1 MINKSV
7 LTTIIGSAALSLL
20 KSGSGSSAKD
30 GVYRPKNYSG
40 FANTAKSKARA
51 KKYTALSF
59 DKWGDYYDSWSGE
72 YNPFILPPSLE
83 NFVNVERI
91 EFNNFDMPISAL
103 PDFSKMPKLKKVFI
117 TSSKIGTHK
126 ILKNKNMK
134 MEAATERSQKM
145 FQKRFLEAI
154 FACTNL
160 EILYIEPSNA
170 NSSDRGFLVKLPDS
184 IGNLV
189 NLKQLNLVDMRLTS
203 IPRSIGNLIQ
213 LEHLDLSKNQLTS
226 LPSSITNLTLLS
238 NLKLKSNKFINLPDY
253 FSLIGVQGR
262 GLKVDLSWN
271 PFESIPQIL
280 GQTKMETLDFIGNMK
295 ESFPSLASTGWGS
308 ADSARYY
315 GGFEIYFNAE
325 GEGEVSF
332 MNDSWHKTS
341 LGRLIHDNPR
351 SYPNFT
357 GVVKGFSDLQ
367 IFNIKKIKLAYFNL
381 NLSYTFFNT
390 LRNMNIKDVILNRCW
405 IANPDNL
412 PDSIESLWFDG
423 CFGFTINDEFWQ
435 KISHLEN
442 LRSLKIT
449 YLEKSKNN
457 NYSISSD
464 ILKLKSLQSLD
475 VPRDIKMIDNEGY
488 RVEISD
494 YLVSPSKSELINWLR
509 SGKLNGDVTFE
520 ISKHIKDE
528 TQSQLRRF

>member
-1 MINKSV
+1 MINKST
-7 LTTIIGSAALSLL
+7 LTTIVGAAALSLL

-51 KKYTALSF
+51 KKYTAISF

-103 PDFSKMPKLKKVFI
+103 PDFSIMPKLKKVFI
-117 TSSKIGTHK
+117 TSSRIGTDK

-134 MEAATERSQKM
+134 MEAVTERSQKI
-145 FQKRFLEAI
+145 FQKRFLESI

-160 EILYIEPSNA
+160 EILYIEPGNA
-170 NSSDRGFLVKLPDS
+170 NSSDRGFLIDLPDS

-189 NLKQLNLVDMRLTS
+189 NLKQLNLSDMRLIS
-203 IPRSIGNLIQ
+203 IPNSIGNLIQ
-213 LEHLDLSKNQLTS
+213 LKHLDLSKNQLTN
-226 LPSSITNLTLLS
+226 LPPSIGNLTLLS
-238 NLKLKSNKFINLPDY
+238 NLNLESNKFINLPDY
-253 FSLIGVQGR
+253 FSLIGTQGT
-262 GLKVDLSWN
+262 GLKVNLSWN
-271 PFESIPQIL
+271 PFESIPPVL
-280 GQTKMETLDFIGNMK
+280 GQTKMENLDFVGNMK
-295 ESFPSLASTGWGS
+295 DSFPQLAGLGWGGS
-308 ADSARYY
+308 INARYY
-315 GGFEIYFNAE
+315 GGFQIYFNHE
-325 GEGEVSF
+325 GEGEISF
-332 MNDSWHKTS
+332 MNDDWHKSS
-341 LGRLIHDNPR
+341 LGRLIYNNPK
-351 SYPNFT
+351 SYPNFA
-357 GVVKGFSDLQ
+357 GVIKGFSDLQ

-381 NLSYTFFNT
+381 NLSYSFFNT
-390 LRNMNIKDVILNRCW
+390 LRNMNIKDVMLNRCW
-405 IANPDNL
+405 IRKPNNL
-412 PDSIESLWFDG
+412 PDSIENLWFDG
-423 CFGFTINDEFWQ
+423 CFGFSINDEFWQ

-449 YLEKSKNN
+449 YLEESD

-464 ILKLKSLQSLD
+464 ILKLKSLQHLD
-475 VPRDIKMIDNEGY
+475 IPRNMRYDDESRWG
-488 RVEISD
+488 EHSD
-494 YLVSPSKSELINWLR
+494 YLASPSKSELINWVR
-509 SGKLNGDVTFE
+509 SGRINGNVAFE